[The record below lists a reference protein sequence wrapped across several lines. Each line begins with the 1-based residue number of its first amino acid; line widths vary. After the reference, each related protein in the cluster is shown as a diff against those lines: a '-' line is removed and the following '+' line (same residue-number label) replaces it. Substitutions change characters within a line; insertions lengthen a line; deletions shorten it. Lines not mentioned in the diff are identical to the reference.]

1 MRTSDHTA
9 HGTRHRHTAHG
20 TRHTE
25 HGTRVG
31 PAHRPRPSPMRAV
44 LEPSRCLAMH
54 GRRHTDR
61 QAYLEHLQAVAEL
74 LLRWG
79 RVASVKRQIDES
91 DKQPRRGTVPLLT
104 VPIRLD
110 LPNELVKSFRP

>member
-1 MRTSDHTA
+1 VT
-9 HGTRHRHTAHG
+9 
-20 TRHTE
+20 
-25 HGTRVG
+25 
-31 PAHRPRPSPMRAV
+31 
-44 LEPSRCLAMH
+44 H
-54 GRRHTDR
+54 GRRHTDH
-61 QAYLEHLQAVAEL
+61 QAYLEHCQAVAEL

-79 RVASVKRQIDES
+79 RVASVTRQIDES

>member
-1 MRTSDHTA
+1 M
-9 HGTRHRHTAHG
+9 RHTPHA
-20 TRHTE
+20 TRHTP
-25 HGTRVG
+25 HATRLGTPR
-31 PAHRPRPSPMRAV
+31 RPRSSSCVQQSRAAACAT
-44 LEPSRCLAMH
+44 R

>member
-1 MRTSDHTA
+1 MSLQRPFGLPTVTLDPQRPTRTRLVA
-9 HGTRHRHTAHG
+9 
-20 TRHTE
+20 
-25 HGTRVG
+25 
-31 PAHRPRPSPMRAV
+31 
-44 LEPSRCLAMH
+44 
-54 GRRHTDR
+54 
-61 QAYLEHLQAVAEL
+61 LQDPIDEIDGLVAEL